1 MSNKTSTDAVSTEDV
16 ARASVVAEQAQANL
30 KDGIERATNT
40 AAKITA
46 FGQGNL
52 EALTKCSQIWTAGVQ
67 ELMKQAATS
76 FQGSVEET
84 VGVVKKLGTV
94 KSLKEAIDLQSGF
107 VRTTLERL
115 VSESGRFAEASVRL
129 TEQALAPVTERL
141 RLIGEPTRTTV

>member
-1 MSNKTSTDAVSTEDV
+1 MSNKTTADAVATEGV
-16 ARASVVAEQAQANL
+16 ARAFVVAER
-30 KDGIERATNT
+30 KDGIEGTINT

-46 FGQGNL
+46 YGQRNL
-52 EALTKCSQIWTAGVQ
+52 EALTKCTQIWTAGV
-67 ELMKQAATS
+67 EDLTKQAATS

>member
-1 MSNKTSTDAVSTEDV
+1 MSNKTSTDAVATEGV

-30 KDGIERATNT
+30 KDGIEGTMNT

-46 FGQGNL
+46 YGQRNL
-52 EALTKCSQIWTAGVQ
+52 EALTKCTQIWTAGVQ
-67 ELMKQAATS
+67 DLTKQAATS
-76 FQGSVEET
+76 FQGSVEEA

-129 TEQALAPVTERL
+129 TEQALAPVAERL
-141 RLIGEPTRTTV
+141 SLIGEPTRTTL